1 MTNACRPRC
10 TSLAR
15 PWRAA
20 IVDRTQET
28 YAPRSPGGTA
38 VRGPRSAA
46 AARRKLRR
54 APISADTRPSA
65 PASIPSTAAPG
76 VRKRGCGSITERT
89 FGAPCW
95 RTSILKTLLFAP
107 AGFAQVAG
115 LRRLISKAFRISTSG
130 HTRGRAARRR
140 PRATG
145 PHTAHSSPT
154 QPGRQRP
161 HTIELVSACLV
172 DERRPC
178 CARRAPRSRKCGKNA
193 KRGTT
198 GERAGIGNQTGTPG
212 VAPVL
217 RLYYRG
223 ERCQGG

>member
-154 QPGRQRP
+154 PPGRQRP
-161 HTIELVSACLV
+161 PHDRTRVCLPRRRTAAVLRATSA
-172 DERRPC
+172 
-178 CARRAPRSRKCGKNA
+178 A
-193 KRGTT
+193 KQKVWQECKKGNNRGTCGNREPNGNAGCGT
-198 GERAGIGNQTGTPG
+198 GAQ
-212 VAPVL
+212 VVL
-217 RLYYRG
+217 
-223 ERCQGG
+223 

>member
-161 HTIELVSACLV
+161 HSCLSTKLSV
-172 DERRPC
+172 CLTVGTVLPPWPC
-178 CARRAPRSRKCGKNA
+178 GGAEPATASVGRSKAHAEWSGAMSHGCGKVSDT
-193 KRGTT
+193 RGLHKDP
-198 GERAGIGNQTGTPG
+198 AL
-212 VAPVL
+212 AS
-217 RLYYRG
+217 
-223 ERCQGG
+223 

>member
-20 IVDRTQET
+20 IVDRTQDT
-28 YAPRSPGGTA
+28 YTPRSPGGTA

-161 HTIELVSACLV
+161 HSCLSTKLSVCLSHLRATSSTAPHSLLLASSPAAHWQLTALRPLTPSAHCSSV
-172 DERRPC
+172 ISP
-178 CARRAPRSRKCGKNA
+178 KG
-193 KRGTT
+193 
-198 GERAGIGNQTGTPG
+198 
-212 VAPVL
+212 
-217 RLYYRG
+217 
-223 ERCQGG
+223 